1 MLLLKSNKT
10 CLRASHRQKAFTLVE
25 LMVVVGIIGILSFS
39 GLRVYT
45 GQQNKAKNAIV
56 IANASTV
63 QVLIKTELMNNNYKS
78 FGTILDDI
86 ARISKNSD
94 SSESKKS
101 GTSKS
106 SKSEDQKNDKK
117 PVKPK
122 PEPVKPKPEPVK
134 PKPEPIKPKPEPDPV
149 KPEPEPEP
157 IKPKPEPEPEPVK
170 PEPDPD
176 PVGSKAL
183 VNLANMRNPY
193 DGKYIVCKCDILKN
207 DNNKAGTVIV
217 HFIEINKFEI
227 QGIGNN
233 GKLVGNKLVAQK

>member
-1 MLLLKSNKT
+1 MLLLTNNK
-10 CLRASHRQKAFTLVE
+10 KAFTLVE
-25 LMVVVGIIGILSFS
+25 LMIVVGIIGILSFS

-45 GQQNKAKNAIV
+45 GQQDKSKNAVV

-86 ARISKNSD
+86 GGVSTNSD

-106 SKSEDQKNDKK
+106 SKSEDPKNDKK

-122 PEPVKPKPEPVK
+122 PELTPVKPKPEPEK
-134 PKPEPIKPKPEPDPV
+134 PKPE
-149 KPEPEPEP
+149 
-157 IKPKPEPEPEPVK
+157 PKPEPEPG
-170 PEPDPD
+170 

-193 DGKYIVCKCDILKN
+193 NGEYIVCKCDILKD
-207 DNNKAGTVIV
+207 DNNRAGTVLV
-217 HFIEINKFEI
+217 RFVETNKFEI

-233 GKLVGNKLVAQK
+233 GKLVGNKLVTQK